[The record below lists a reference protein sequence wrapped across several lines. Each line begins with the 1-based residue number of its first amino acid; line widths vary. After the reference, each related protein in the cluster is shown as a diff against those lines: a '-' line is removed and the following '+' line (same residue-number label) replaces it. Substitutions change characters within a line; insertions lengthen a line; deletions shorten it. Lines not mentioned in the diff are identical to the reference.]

1 MNFSLIQGVEILP
14 DGSTRPG
21 NGFPVNL
28 VRPSNSAL
36 FVSVSGNQARID
48 RKSGP
53 VDQPL
58 CHAAPNH
65 GLEQLSQQI
74 AIAEAAM
81 PILGER
87 RVVRHRAIEAEP
99 TEPAVGEVQVHLLA

>member
-65 GLEQLSQQI
+65 GLEHVTEKV
-74 AIAEAAM
+74 AIAEAAV
-81 PILGER
+81 PVLGEGR
-87 RVVRHRAIEAEP
+87 MVGHI
-99 TEPAVGEVQVHLLA
+99 AVET